1 MVAVDQRILEHVILS
16 LILVRV
22 WADLRHEIQ
31 CTRVELHFRSRLHL
45 LLDILVKLT
54 A

>member
-1 MVAVDQRILEHVILS
+1 MVAVDLRILEHVILS

-22 WADLRHEIQ
+22 WAHLRHQIQ
-31 CTRVELHFRSRLHL
+31 GTRVELHFRIRLHL
-45 LLDILVKLT
+45 FLDILVKLT